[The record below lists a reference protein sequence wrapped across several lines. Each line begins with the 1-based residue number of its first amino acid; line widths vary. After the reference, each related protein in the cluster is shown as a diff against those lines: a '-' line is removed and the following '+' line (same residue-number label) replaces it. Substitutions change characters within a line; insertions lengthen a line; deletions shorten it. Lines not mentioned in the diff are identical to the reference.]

1 MSAGRR
7 YLAPGKLVVLGE
19 YAVLCGGQALVV
31 AIDRGVCCR
40 WEAPADGQPAAV
52 EIETPDGDSRFVA
65 PALEGAAPGRYSF
78 SSWNPVLLDD
88 PTAKPGFGGS
98 AAACVAACLAAGRS
112 PGDAYGIHHRVQGS
126 GSGIDVA
133 AAIHGGALR
142 FRNRGQ
148 GVETEPVD
156 VELPLV
162 LWSGRSARTGPR
174 VEAFLAWAADHP
186 VEARGFVAASDTLVE
201 LYPREPVA
209 VLQAACEL
217 LDATLRR
224 AGVDYLSDG
233 LRTIATTA
241 RRHRGAAKPSGAGG
255 GDCALASFS
264 SPRDADAFTRECAAL
279 GYPTIP
285 CAIAAGASEVDRA

>member
-1 MSAGRR
+1 MTGVRR
-7 YLAPGKLVVLGE
+7 DRAPGKLVVLGE

-31 AIDRGVCCR
+31 AIDRGVCCTVHPPP
-40 WEAPADGQPAAV
+40 EGSADRVDIQ
-52 EIETPDGDSRFVA
+52 TPDDDTRFVA
-65 PALEGAAPGRYSF
+65 PALQSAAPGRYTF
-78 SSWNPVLLDD
+78 ASWNSVTLDD
-88 PTAKPGFGGS
+88 PADKPGFGGS

-112 PGDAYGIHHRVQGS
+112 PVDAFQIHHRVQGS

-142 FRNRGQ
+142 FRVGPH
-148 GVETEPVD
+148 GVEVQPITIA
-156 VELPLV
+156 LPQV
-162 LWSGRSARTGPR
+162 LWSGQSARTGPR
-174 VEAFLAWAADHP
+174 VEAFLAWADAHP
-186 VEARGFVAASDTLVE
+186 VEARGFVAASDTLID

-217 LDATLRR
+217 IDATLRR

-233 LRTIATTA
+233 LRTIASTA

-255 GDCALASFS
+255 GDCALASFD
-264 SPRDADAFTRECAAL
+264 SPRDADEFARECAAL

-285 CAIAAGASEVDRA
+285 CALASGASEVDRA